1 MPLPRTAELL
11 ETIRILRAP
20 GGCPWDRRQTLPDA
34 ARFLMDEAGEL
45 LDAALAVDHDHAAE
59 ELADL
64 LYMVCF
70 CREIMGETHPLS
82 FEDVAR
88 LGHEKLLRRH
98 PHVFGEDPAAD
109 HHESQERWNAVK
121 AAEKRARGLDTTQE
135 SVLKDLPA
143 SSSPLTQACE
153 YQENA
158 ASVGFTFAD
167 AAQAWAKLAE
177 ELEELRRAAA
187 DASAAATATAT
198 AAGGPA
204 DAAPAD
210 AVRHELGDVLFATV
224 NLARLLGVA
233 PDDALRLANRRFRAR
248 FQAVEARHDWS
259 RESLRAADPAALLA
273 AWRATRAAGETPPAR

>member
-45 LDAALAVDHDHAAE
+45 LDAALAGDHDHAAE

-64 LYMVCF
+64 LFMVCF
-70 CREIMGETHPLS
+70 CREILGEAHPLS
-82 FEDVAR
+82 FEDVAS
-88 LGHEKLLRRH
+88 LGDAKLRRRH

-121 AAEKRARGLDTTQE
+121 AAEKRARGIDTTRE

-143 SSSPLTQACE
+143 SSSPLAQACQ

-167 AAQAWAKLAE
+167 PAQAWAKLAE
-177 ELEELRRAAA
+177 ELEELRRAV
-187 DASAAATATAT
+187 
-198 AAGGPA
+198 A
-204 DAAPAD
+204 DAAVAAAAGDPAD

-233 PDDALRLANRRFRAR
+233 PDDALRLANRRFRTR
-248 FQAVEARHDWS
+248 FRAVEARHGWS

-273 AWRATRAAGETPPAR
+273 AWRETRADGETPPAR

>member
-11 ETIRILRAP
+11 ETIRLLRAP

-45 LDAALAVDHDHAAE
+45 LEAALAGDHDHAAE

-70 CREIMGETHPLS
+70 CREIMGEAHSIS
-82 FEDVAR
+82 FEDIAS
-88 LGHEKLLRRH
+88 LGNEKLLRRH

-109 HHESQERWNAVK
+109 HHESQDRWNAVK
-121 AAEKRARGLDTTQE
+121 AEEKQARGLDTTRE

-143 SSSPLTQACE
+143 SSSPLTQAYQ

-167 AAQAWAKLAE
+167 TAQAWAKLAE
-177 ELEELRRAAA
+177 ELEELRCAAA
-187 DASAAATATAT
+187 AAAT
-198 AAGGPA
+198 AGGPA
-204 DAAPAD
+204 DSTPTD

-248 FQAVEARHDWS
+248 FRAVEARHDWS

-273 AWRATRAAGETPPAR
+273 AWRETRAEGETPPSR

>member
-45 LDAALAVDHDHAAE
+45 LDAALAGDHDHAAE

-70 CREIMGETHPLS
+70 CREIMGEAHPLS

-88 LGHEKLLRRH
+88 LGNEKLLRRH
-98 PHVFGEDPAAD
+98 PHVFGEDPAFD
-109 HHESQERWNAVK
+109 HHDSQERWNAVK
-121 AAEKRARGLDTTQE
+121 AAEKRARGLDTTRE

-143 SSSPLTQACE
+143 SSSPLAQAGQ
-153 YQENA
+153 YLENA
-158 ASVGFTFAD
+158 AAVGFTFAD

-187 DASAAATATAT
+187 DAATAAATAA
-198 AAGGPA
+198 AAGGPS
-204 DAAPAD
+204 DSTPTD
-210 AVRHELGDVLFATV
+210 AVRHELGDALFATV

-248 FQAVEARHDWS
+248 FHAVEARHDWS
-259 RESLRAADPAALLA
+259 RESLRAATPAALLA
-273 AWRATRAAGETPPAR
+273 TWRETRAEGEPPPPR